1 MNQQDDPESR
11 VEQYRI
17 ALLEDRIDSLEVLL
31 EFLEWIHREVSDH
44 VEIASDPTANI
55 RMFLDAWRLAQAREF
70 KERRITEQQLLSH
83 YRTIDDMMRDVE
95 GSRNERQY
103 WLDQSNL
110 RSFYL
115 EEYEMIFDTIA
126 SYVSNLKRQRGL
138 LRANGATVPASEV
151 PSTDDNAAQS
161 PPDRPADYVFDFAE
175 IPINSPMDMGAFIV
189 DHPIVMQDSEIE
201 KLRAAA
207 YLAILERG
215 DKEQARNYVR
225 HILVLQY
232 VSHAE
237 TVSGLYRL
245 LMAITT
251 DSPNSSPPSRFRLD
265 FERDVEQE
273 MDSIDTAAWND
284 MHTAVAEAA
293 GWTQSE

>member
-1 MNQQDDPESR
+1 
-11 VEQYRI
+11 
-17 ALLEDRIDSLEVLL
+17 
-31 EFLEWIHREVSDH
+31 
-44 VEIASDPTANI
+44 
-55 RMFLDAWRLAQAREF
+55 MFLDAWRLAQAREF
-70 KERRITEQQLLSH
+70 KDRRITEQQLLSH

-103 WLDQSNL
+103 WLNESNL

-138 LRANGATVPASEV
+138 LRANGATVPANGATVPANGATVPANGATVPASEV
-151 PSTDDNAAQS
+151 PSTGDNAAQS
-161 PPDRPADYVFDFAE
+161 PPDRPADYVFDFAD

-273 MDSIDTAAWND
+273 MDNIDTAAWND

>member
-1 MNQQDDPESR
+1 
-11 VEQYRI
+11 
-17 ALLEDRIDSLEVLL
+17 
-31 EFLEWIHREVSDH
+31 
-44 VEIASDPTANI
+44 
-55 RMFLDAWRLAQAREF
+55 MFLDAWRLAQAREF